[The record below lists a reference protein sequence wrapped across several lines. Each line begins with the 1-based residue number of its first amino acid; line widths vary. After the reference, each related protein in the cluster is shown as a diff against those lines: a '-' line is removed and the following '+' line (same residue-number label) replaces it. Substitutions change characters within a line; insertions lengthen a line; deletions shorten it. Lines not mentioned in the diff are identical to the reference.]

1 MSPFGARF
9 YLNEPLELF
18 VNVLK
23 NICPLKMGKERDKRE
38 YDLRVL
44 NRVSDSEY
52 ASRMAIW
59 DTLLMGTPAASEMK
73 GFMDEAFNKLQ
84 NELKETSRELS
95 INYTD
100 FIAMAHEEVNYIKI
114 FVADNKVQIG
124 WYIAIAL
131 TIAGTIALCMQ

>member
-1 MSPFGARF
+1 
-9 YLNEPLELF
+9 

-23 NICPLKMGKERDKRE
+23 NICPLKMGKERNKRE

-44 NRVSDSEY
+44 NCVSDSEY

-59 DTLLMGTPAASEMK
+59 DTLLMGKPAASEMK

-84 NELKETSRELS
+84 NELQETRRELS

-100 FIAMAHEEVNYIKI
+100 FIAMAHEEVNYIKV
-114 FVADNKVQIG
+114 FVADNKAQIG

-131 TIAGTIALCMQ
+131 MIAGTVALCMQ